1 MNAGNLKFVS
11 LLVLILLFLSTGLT
25 AQSSF
30 LENGTNGV
38 GIEVE
43 SLWERDKL
51 ESFGIGAGYSI
62 AGILDLGADVGVK
75 FNELGGFAAT
85 EMKVAIFYNVNVLKQ
100 DENIPL
106 SFQVKGFYG
115 LINVSSDYLDTNVPP
130 LIKRGTG
137 FSIGAEMYKDFQL
150 FPFWLVRLGL
160 TGSYES
166 YRFSTEEA
174 DPPPIVT
181 DPAYPKIEWVSDIY
195 YGLITGFLFK
205 TKKGMVLSAGLKI
218 LLNRELAWKLAP
230 AVSLAIPST
239 AFSR

>member
-1 MNAGNLKFVS
+1 MSVRS
-11 LLVLILLFLSTGLT
+11 LRLISPLVLILLLLSNGLS
-25 AQSSF
+25 AQSAF

-51 ESFGIGAGYSI
+51 ERFGIGAGYSI
-62 AGILDLGADVGVK
+62 AGILDLGAGLGMK

-100 DENIPL
+100 DDNIPL

-115 LINVSSDYLDTNVPP
+115 LINVSSDYLNANA
-130 LIKRGTG
+130 LLKRGTG

-160 TGSYES
+160 AGSYES

-181 DPAYPKIEWVSDIY
+181 DPVSYPKIEQVSDIY
-195 YGLITGFLFK
+195 YGLIAGFLFK

-230 AVSLAIPST
+230 AVSLAIPS
-239 AFSR
+239 ASSSR

>member
-1 MNAGNLKFVS
+1 MSVRS
-11 LLVLILLFLSTGLT
+11 LRLISPLVLILLLLSNGLS
-25 AQSSF
+25 AQSAF

-43 SLWERDKL
+43 SLWEWDKL

-62 AGILDLGADVGVK
+62 AGILDLGAGVGVK

-85 EMKVAIFYNVNVLKQ
+85 ETKVAIFYNVNVLKQ

-115 LINVSSDYLDTNVPP
+115 LINVSSDYLNANA
-130 LIKRGTG
+130 LLKRGTG

-166 YRFSTEEA
+166 YRFSTEEV

-181 DPAYPKIEWVSDIY
+181 DPAYPKIEWVSDIS

-205 TKKGMVLSAGLKI
+205 TKKGVVLSAGLKI

-230 AVSLAIPST
+230 SVSLAIPS
-239 AFSR
+239 AASSR